1 MGFIRDWWNGTT
13 AGAPGDRSGS
23 KTQQVWRSTFD
34 PGSNPNIGKV
44 GSSYYDKPEDKS
56 SVWDQ
61 ILKHEDFKQRSFSD
75 IDTNKDGYIT
85 REELQKAVGPN
96 FHPQCGELSQ

>member
-44 GSSYYDKPEDKS
+44 GSSYYDKVRCNLLGTHLS
-56 SVWDQ
+56 LGHHTLWRNLALSVIQ
-61 ILKHEDFKQRSFSD
+61 HLQYILA
-75 IDTNKDGYIT
+75 
-85 REELQKAVGPN
+85 L
-96 FHPQCGELSQ
+96 

>member
-1 MGFIRDWWNGTT
+1 MTPCSMCQSPSAVHHT
-13 AGAPGDRSGS
+13 
-23 KTQQVWRSTFD
+23 
-34 PGSNPNIGKV
+34 NPAIF
-44 GSSYYDKPEDKS
+44 SLQPEDKS